1 MNIVAITGAGLITPF
16 GAGVDATQKG
26 IQTNRIAVAE
36 PTGEGPPCMECVGR
50 APSELES
57 FPPKLQG
64 QVRFLNRGAH
74 LGYNAALEAIGQAG
88 DPQALSS
95 RRSLYLATG
104 DLTGVGCR
112 PLKPAITAAAGK
124 GFDQLDRPT
133 LNRSAIEQVNPF
145 FLLETLYN
153 NPYSFVSA
161 AFDCMGPGTSLASD
175 SPCGNQ
181 AVELAARN
189 IQEDRADVALVVGCG
204 SWVSKTPLFE
214 LEGIGLLSSAHRGN
228 RSFRPFDA
236 RRDGFLAAEGGAALV
251 LEPLPRALQRGAEVL
266 GTIEGSGSASQP
278 GLSVPA
284 KVTLRS
290 MEIAVAEGAKKITDL
305 AFICC
310 HGSAT
315 RKGDK
320 SELDALVSLLGSS
333 RQHIPLCALKPYTG
347 HMGAA
352 SDIAEII
359 VGLGAASCGVVPG
372 TPNLERLESDF
383 SDLILSNQPRATTGT
398 RFLYAAYGL
407 AGQSCSVLINAG
419 HDGQSIGTGTQKAT
433 GRPAGKKSL
442 LQASGFRKHK
452 ALLELRPE
460 TCSLRPET

>member
-36 PTGEGPPCMECVGR
+36 PTGDGPPWMECVGR
-50 APSELES
+50 APSGLES
-57 FPPKLQG
+57 FPPRLQG

-112 PLKPAITAAAGK
+112 PLKPAITAAADK

-181 AVELAARN
+181 AVELAART
-189 IQEDRADVALVVGCG
+189 IREDRADVALVVGCG
-204 SWVSKTPLFE
+204 SWVSEVPLLE
-214 LEGIGLLSSAHRGN
+214 LEAIGLLSSAQRGN

-251 LEPLPRALQRGAEVL
+251 LEPLPRALQRGATVL
-266 GTIEGSGSASQP
+266 GTIEGTGSASDP
-278 GLSVPA
+278 GLSVPSR
-284 KVTLRS
+284 VTLRS
-290 MEIAVAEGAKKITDL
+290 MEIAVADGEHQVADL

-315 RKGDK
+315 RKGDR
-320 SELDALVSLLGSS
+320 SELDALVSLLGKS

-372 TPNLERLESDF
+372 TPNLERLESAF
-383 SDLILSNQPRATTGT
+383 SDLILSNQPRQTTGT
-398 RFLYAAYGL
+398 RFLSAAYGL
-407 AGQSCSVLINAG
+407 AGQSCSILVNAG
-419 HDGQSIGTGTQKAT
+419 HD
-433 GRPAGKKSL
+433 R
-442 LQASGFRKHK
+442 
-452 ALLELRPE
+452 
-460 TCSLRPET
+460 